1 MGKNPVVR
9 LKGKGHLGPDHSKRF
24 AIWMA
29 IAPISVSGNMAI
41 AQPGDGTDMRGKET
55 GERARQDTDLSSV
68 EEVVNLPTVE
78 VIGTEERL
86 KEIPGSGFI
95 IPQETLYK
103 SHVFTV
109 NEALRKVPGVNVRD
123 EEGFGIRPNIG
134 IRGQNPTRST
144 KTLLLE
150 DGLPL
155 SFAPYGDNA
164 SYFHPPVDRF
174 ERIEVLKGAGQIL
187 FGPQTTSGTINYI
200 TPTPPL
206 KPQGFLGFTGG
217 SRDYYNVHANYGG
230 TWNKLGGLLD
240 YIHRQ
245 SDGSRDNTH
254 FDINDVNLKG
264 LLNIN
269 ERNALI
275 LRGNYFGEDSQVG
288 YSGITEAELRNFG
301 IRYNPFKNDEF
312 DADRWGA
319 SATHE
324 LYFNDDLTLTTSFYW
339 SHFHRDWWRQS
350 SRTTDTQCD
359 ATLINGLTFS
369 EARQAGLAVN
379 VDACNSVQGRL
390 RDYYTWGFEPRLHA
404 AYDFLGIPSE
414 VDLGFRAHYE
424 EQFRV
429 QENGS
434 SPTARGG
441 TRTEDNE
448 RFADAYAGFIQ
459 NRFILG
465 RWTVTPGVRVESVD
479 FERRNLLPGSEAQG
493 ESDVTEPLPA
503 FGITYNP
510 VDAATLFFGFH
521 RGFSPPRVED
531 VISNQGNSVEVEP
544 EKSWN
549 YELGV
554 RSQPWRGVQL
564 DATLFRND
572 FSSNTV
578 VGSVAGGDL
587 PLAQGEALYQ
597 GTELFGRLDLGEL
610 LNSPHNFYAQIAW
623 TWLGDAEQ
631 ESPFVCP
638 LVDGAVPTRTDPQ
651 GVPFC
656 DPVTRE
662 LLGSG
667 DGRRV
672 PYAPEH
678 LITAMVGYSHP
689 IGFDINLETVFVDS
703 QFSDFP
709 NTVTPDPSG
718 MTGEIEDYTIFNLAT
733 TYRVKPLN
741 MDVFAAVKN
750 LFDNEYIA
758 DRTRGIV
765 PGTPQLVQAG
775 LRIYF

>member
-1 MGKNPVVR
+1 MSGQAKVFDKLVFMSLVAGLAAP
-9 LKGKGHLGPDHSKRF
+9 PDG
-24 AIWMA
+24 MA
-29 IAPISVSGNMAI
+29 ADPPSA
-41 AQPGDGTDMRGKET
+41 E
-55 GERARQDTDLSSV
+55 EDT
-68 EEVVNLPTVE
+68 LPSVE
-78 VIGTEERL
+78 VIKLPTIEVIGSEEEL
-86 KEIPGSGFI
+86 KAIPGSGFI
-95 IPQETLYK
+95 IPQEILYE

-155 SFAPYGDNA
+155 SYAPYGDNA
-164 SYFHPPVDRF
+164 SYYHPPVDRF

-187 FGPQTTSGTINYI
+187 FGPQTASGTINYI
-200 TPTPPL
+200 TPTPPS

-217 SRDYYNVHANYGG
+217 SREYYNVHANYGG
-230 TWNKLGGLLD
+230 TWDRVGGLLD
-240 YIHRQ
+240 YIHRE
-245 SDGSRDNTH
+245 SEGSRDNTH
-254 FDINDVNLKG
+254 LDIDDVNLKG
-264 LLNIN
+264 LLDIDQ
-269 ERNALI
+269 RNALI
-275 LRGNYFGEDSQVG
+275 LRANYFGEDSQVG
-288 YSGITEAELRNFG
+288 YTGITEAELRNFG

-312 DADRWGA
+312 SSDRWGA

-324 LYFNDDLTLTTSFYW
+324 LSFSDDLSLTTSFYW

-359 ATLINGLTFS
+359 GTLVNGLPFS
-369 EARQAGLAVN
+369 QARQAGLAVDL
-379 VDACNSVQGRL
+379 DACNSIQGRL
-390 RDYYTWGFEPRLHA
+390 REYYTWGIEPRLHA
-404 AYDFLGIPSE
+404 AYSFFGIPSE
-414 VDLGFRAHYE
+414 MDLGFRTHYE

-429 QENGS
+429 QENGT
-434 SPTARGG
+434 SPTARSG

-465 RWTVTPGVRVESVD
+465 KWTVTPGVRVESVEFD
-479 FERRNLLPGSEAQG
+479 RRNLLPGQEAKG
-493 ESDVTEPLPA
+493 ESDVTEPIPA

-510 VDAATLFFGFH
+510 VDAATVFFGFH
-521 RGFSPPRVED
+521 RGFTPPRVED
-531 VISNQGNSVEVEP
+531 AISNQGNSVDVEP

-554 RSQPWRGVQL
+554 RTRPWTGVQV

-597 GTELFGRLDLGEL
+597 GTELFARLDLGEIL
-610 LNSPHNFYAQIAW
+610 SSPHNFYTQVAW
-623 TWLGDAEQ
+623 TWLGDADQ
-631 ESPFVCP
+631 ESPFECP
-638 LVDGAVPTRTDPQ
+638 LVDGAVPNRTDPQ
-651 GVPFC
+651 GVLFC
-656 DPVTRE
+656 DPVTRQ

-667 DGRRV
+667 DGKRV

-678 LITAMVGYSHP
+678 LVTATVGYSHP
-689 IGFDINLETVFVDS
+689 IGFDFQLETVFVDS

-709 NTVTPDPSG
+709 NTVIPDPSG
-718 MTGEIEDYTIFNLAT
+718 MTGEIEDYTIVNLAT

-741 MDVFAAVKN
+741 MDVFVAVKN
-750 LFDNEYIA
+750 LFDNDYIA

-775 LRIYF
+775 FRFHF

>member
-1 MGKNPVVR
+1 MKDTAMWATGRGNIAPN
-9 LKGKGHLGPDHSKRF
+9 HSRSI
-24 AIWMA
+24 AIWLA
-29 IAPISVSGNMAI
+29 IASISFSSSLAF
-41 AQPGDGTDMRGKET
+41 AQPGDRTDTQGKATE
-55 GERARQDTDLSSV
+55 EKAK
-68 EEVVNLPTVE
+68 EVVDLPSVQEVIKLPTIE
-78 VIGTEERL
+78 VIGSEQEL

-103 SHVFTV
+103 NHVFTTS
-109 NEALRKVPGVNVRD
+109 EALRKVPGVNVRD
-123 EEGFGIRPNIG
+123 EEGFGLRPNIG
-134 IRGQNPTRST
+134 IRGQNPSRST

-155 SFAPYGDNA
+155 SYAPYGDNA
-164 SYFHPPVDRF
+164 SYYHPPVDRF

-187 FGPQTTSGTINYI
+187 FGPQTSSGIINYI
-200 TPTPPL
+200 TPTPPV

-230 TWNKLGGLLD
+230 TWNRVGGLLD

-254 FDINDVNLKG
+254 FDVNDVNLKG
-264 LLNIN
+264 LFDIN

-275 LRGNYFGEDSQVG
+275 LRGNYYGEDSQVG
-288 YSGITEAELRNFG
+288 YTGISEAELRNFG

-312 DADRWGA
+312 DADRWGT

-324 LYFNDDLTLTTSFYW
+324 LYLNDDLTLTTSFYW
-339 SHFHRDWWRQS
+339 THFSRDWWRQS

-359 ATLINGLTFS
+359 ATLVNGRTFS
-369 EARQAGLAVN
+369 EARQAGLAVDL
-379 VDACNSVQGRL
+379 DACNSVQGRL
-390 RDYYTWGFEPRLHA
+390 RDYYTWGVEPRLHA
-404 AYDFLGIPSE
+404 AYSFFGIPSE
-414 VDLGFRAHYE
+414 LDLGFRAHYE
-424 EQFRV
+424 EQVRV
-429 QENGS
+429 QENGA

-465 RWTVTPGVRVESVD
+465 QWTVTPGVRVESVD

-510 VDAATLFFGFH
+510 VDAATVFFGFH
-521 RGFSPPRVED
+521 RGFTPPRVED
-531 VISNQGNSVEVEP
+531 TISNQGNSVDVEP

-554 RSQPWRGVQL
+554 RTRPWTGVQV

-597 GTELFGRLDLGEL
+597 GTELFGRLDMGEL
-610 LNSPHNFYAQIAW
+610 LSSPHNFYAQIAW
-623 TWLGDAEQ
+623 TWLGDADQ

-638 LVDGAVPTRTDPQ
+638 LINGAVSTSTNAQ

-667 DGRRV
+667 DGKRV

-678 LITAMVGYSHP
+678 LITATVGYSHP

-709 NTVTPDPSG
+709 NSVSPDPSG
-718 MTGEIEDYTIFNLAT
+718 MTGEIEDYTIVNLAT